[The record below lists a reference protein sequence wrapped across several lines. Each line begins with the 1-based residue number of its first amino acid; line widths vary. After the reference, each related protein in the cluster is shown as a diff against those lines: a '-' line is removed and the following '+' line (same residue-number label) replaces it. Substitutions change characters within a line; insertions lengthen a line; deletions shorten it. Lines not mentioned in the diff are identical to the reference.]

1 MQAADSFLVDSNC
14 LILKYLISNYLS
26 VKTFVLSRAKIHKER
41 EIFKTVCCV
50 KCKYS
55 QYFHSYFALLVW
67 NSSKRKE
74 NVAKKREQKTG
85 NQRKTSDRKRQN
97 KRRQNSSLR
106 ISYPVTLAQA
116 NPRVDEPLRV
126 CELRAQFPWSS
137 EIYQENVLV
146 LRSQTTTVISGLK
159 SEYRVSLVLEADGF

>member
-1 MQAADSFLVDSNC
+1 MDKINKWIKIEIKKRCKGGFSLLVLEIVYLFCILPTFENIMQAADSFLVDSNC

-74 NVAKKREQKTG
+74 NVAKKR
-85 NQRKTSDRKRQN
+85 
-97 KRRQNSSLR
+97 
-106 ISYPVTLAQA
+106 
-116 NPRVDEPLRV
+116 
-126 CELRAQFPWSS
+126 
-137 EIYQENVLV
+137 
-146 LRSQTTTVISGLK
+146 
-159 SEYRVSLVLEADGF
+159 